1 MIAVCRQ
8 GFRLTLFI
16 RRGSGKVS
24 GIVDQVADLLES
36 GQSVMIFPEGTT
48 STGITVLPFHG
59 RLLRA
64 AQVARVPIQ
73 PVSIA
78 YRRGRK
84 LDHLA
89 PFINDDGLASHL
101 GRLLGKCPPT
111 VDILLHP
118 PLAVSGDE
126 SLSDLAATLRAS
138 VLEGVD
144 AIQNGAWDHLSQAD
158 NRQPLPR
165 PSPRAF
171 R

>member
-64 AQVARVPIQ
+64 A
-73 PVSIA
+73 
-78 YRRGRK
+78 
-84 LDHLA
+84 
-89 PFINDDGLASHL
+89 
-101 GRLLGKCPPT
+101 C
-111 VDILLHP
+111 
-118 PLAVSGDE
+118 
-126 SLSDLAATLRAS
+126 
-138 VLEGVD
+138 
-144 AIQNGAWDHLSQAD
+144 
-158 NRQPLPR
+158 
-165 PSPRAF
+165 
-171 R
+171 